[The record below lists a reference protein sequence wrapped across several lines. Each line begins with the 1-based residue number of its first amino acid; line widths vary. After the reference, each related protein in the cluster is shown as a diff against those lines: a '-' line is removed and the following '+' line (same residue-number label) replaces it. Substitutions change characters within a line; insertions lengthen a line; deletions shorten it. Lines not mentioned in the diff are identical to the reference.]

1 MKIVRESLLEFQRGQ
16 DPMKTLELGGKLQQI
31 KDWLFPFLFSSQYR
45 VNTDYT
51 IDIIRGDFIDLNC
64 SSFREG
70 IPEYVVFNECKGS
83 FIIDGKG
90 LPDLYGCPK
99 IVRGDFIVPNNK
111 ISDLKGSPEIV
122 DGDYI
127 ISNNPGN
134 FTVGDIQKVCEVG
147 GRIRV

>member
-51 IDIIRGDFIDLNC
+51 IDIIRGDFIAIY
-64 SSFREG
+64 SPFREG

-99 IVRGDFIVPNNK
+99 IVRGDFLVPNNK

-122 DGDYI
+122 DGDYV
-127 ISNNPGN
+127 ISNNPGI
-134 FTVGDIQKVCEVG
+134 FKIEDIQKICKVG